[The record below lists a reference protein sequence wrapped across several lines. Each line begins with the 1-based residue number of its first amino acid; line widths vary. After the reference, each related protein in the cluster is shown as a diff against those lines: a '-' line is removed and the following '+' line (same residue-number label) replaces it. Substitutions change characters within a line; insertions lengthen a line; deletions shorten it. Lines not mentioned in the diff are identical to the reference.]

1 MRRLT
6 AFLFCLTFLACTP
19 CSGRDTSTPAKALIG
34 QWQTKEGKMFFLPYG
49 IWFII
54 VENGERRF
62 GAYEIMEQN
71 VPKFTMRIDL
81 AFWKKDLRAEAA
93 ASVTFSKDFREM
105 KWVWPQSAGGP
116 SQYKYVDSKLC
127 P

>member
-6 AFLFCLTFLACTP
+6 AFLFCLTFLVCTP
-19 CSGRDTSTPAKALIG
+19 CSARDTSTPAKALIG

-81 AFWKKDLRAEAA
+81 AFWEKDLTAEAA

-116 SQYKYVDSKLC
+116 SQYKYVDSKL
-127 P
+127 

>member
-6 AFLFCLTFLACTP
+6 VFLFCLTFLVCTP

-34 QWQTKEGKMFFLPYG
+34 QWQIEEGKMFFLPFG
-49 IWFII
+49 IWVAIA
-54 VENGERRF
+54 EDGERRF

-81 AFWKKDLRAEAA
+81 AFWEKDLTAEAA

-116 SQYKYVDSKLC
+116 SQYKYVDSER
-127 P
+127 

>member
-6 AFLFCLTFLACTP
+6 VFLFCLTFLVCTP

-49 IWFII
+49 IWVII
-54 VENGERRF
+54 IENGERRF

-81 AFWKKDLRAEAA
+81 AFWEKDLRAEAA

-116 SQYKYVDSKLC
+116 SHYKYIDSKL
-127 P
+127 

>member
-6 AFLFCLTFLACTP
+6 AFLFCLIFLVCAG

-34 QWQTKEGKMFFLPYG
+34 QWQIKEGKMFFLPYV
-49 IWFII
+49 IWVVIT
-54 VENGERRF
+54 EESKRRF

-81 AFWKKDLRAEAA
+81 AAWKKDLTAEAA
-93 ASVTFSKDFREM
+93 ASVPFSKDFREM
-105 KWVWPQSAGGP
+105 KWVWPQNEGGP
-116 SQYKYVDSKLC
+116 SRYKYVDSKLS

>member
-6 AFLFCLTFLACTP
+6 AVLFCLTFLVCTP
-19 CSGRDTSTPAKALIG
+19 CSGRDTSTPATALIG

-49 IWFII
+49 IWVII
-54 VENGERRF
+54 VEDGERRF

-116 SQYKYVDSKLC
+116 SQYKYVDSKL
-127 P
+127 

>member
-6 AFLFCLTFLACTP
+6 AFLFCLTFLVCTP

-49 IWFII
+49 IWVII
-54 VENGERRF
+54 LEDGERRF

-81 AFWKKDLRAEAA
+81 AFWEKDLTAEAA

-116 SQYKYVDSKLC
+116 SQYKYVDSKL
-127 P
+127 

>member
-1 MRRLT
+1 MRCLT
-6 AFLFCLTFLACTP
+6 AFLFCLIILVCTACN
-19 CSGRDTSTPAKALIG
+19 GRDTSTPAKALIG

-71 VPKFTMRIDL
+71 VPKFTMRIDI
-81 AFWKKDLRAEAA
+81 AFWEKDLRAEAA

-105 KWVWPQSAGGP
+105 KWEWPQSAGGP
-116 SQYKYVDSKLC
+116 SHYKYIDSKL
-127 P
+127 

>member
-49 IWFII
+49 IWVII
-54 VENGERRF
+54 LEDGERRF

-81 AFWKKDLRAEAA
+81 AFWEKDLTAEAA

-116 SQYKYVDSKLC
+116 SQYKYVDSKL
-127 P
+127 

>member
-6 AFLFCLTFLACTP
+6 AFLFCLTFLVCTA

-34 QWQTKEGKMFFLPYG
+34 QWQIKEGSMFFRPNG
-49 IWFII
+49 IWVVIAEDRDAI
-54 VENGERRF
+54 F
-62 GAYEIMEQN
+62 GVYKIMEQN
-71 VPKFTMRIDL
+71 VNKFTMRIDL
-81 AFWKKDLRAEAA
+81 AAWKKDLTAEAA

-105 KWVWPQSAGGP
+105 KWVWPQNAGGP
-116 SQYKYVDSKLC
+116 SHYKYVDSKLS

>member
-6 AFLFCLTFLACTP
+6 AFLFCLTFLACTT

-54 VENGERRF
+54 VEDGERRF

-81 AFWKKDLRAEAA
+81 AFWEKDLRAEAA

-116 SQYKYVDSKLC
+116 SQYKYVDSKL
-127 P
+127 

>member
-1 MRRLT
+1 
-6 AFLFCLTFLACTP
+6 
-19 CSGRDTSTPAKALIG
+19 
-34 QWQTKEGKMFFLPYG
+34 MFFLPYG
-49 IWFII
+49 IWVII
-54 VENGERRF
+54 IENGERRF

-81 AFWKKDLRAEAA
+81 AFWEKDLTAEAA

-116 SQYKYVDSKLC
+116 SHYKYVDSKLS

>member
-6 AFLFCLTFLACTP
+6 AFLFCFTILVCTP

-54 VENGERRF
+54 VEDGERRF

-81 AFWKKDLRAEAA
+81 AFWEKDLTAEAA

-116 SQYKYVDSKLC
+116 SQYKYVDSKL
-127 P
+127 